1 MPIFY
6 YFSVK
11 GKISK
16 KFTFLHFETLA
27 LDYEFWKKITKPNF
41 EFGTSF
47 ILRLFSKYALKMP
60 KNGPKI
66 VKISI
71 LSPLEGVLEKM
82 WESIP
87 PLKFDFMGGLF
98 STTFSE
104 SASNRLKIEILTFY
118 GSFLGILRAY
128 FEKSHKIKL
137 VLNSKLSLVTFW
149 QNS

>member
-1 MPIFY
+1 M
-6 YFSVK
+6 
-11 GKISK
+11 
-16 KFTFLHFETLA
+16 
-27 LDYEFWKKITKPNF
+27 
-41 EFGTSF
+41 
-47 ILRLFSKYALKMP
+47 
-60 KNGPKI
+60 
-66 VKISI
+66 KISI
-71 LSPLEGVLEKM
+71 LSPLKGVLEKM
-82 WESIP
+82 SESIP

-137 VLNSKLSLVTFW
+137 VPNSKLGLVTFW